1 MQVSLKDIAKELQVS
16 PATVSRALNNT
27 GYVKEETKNRII
39 QTLIERGYS
48 KLPTSAT
55 EQKAVLLLN
64 GDINSQ
70 VYVSYMTGISQVLT
84 AQGYTVLVGYSNYNS
99 EQDEKN
105 LLYAQSNRFSGV
117 IMLSA
122 IETPSLVETLR
133 NSSMPFVLVNR
144 YLQSL
149 ETDAVGIDDYRTG
162 YMATER
168 LIKAGHRNIA
178 HLAGP
183 ADSITC
189 VNRRRGYEAA
199 MASAGLPIFE
209 NSIFQGDCQ
218 YESGFRCGT
227 WLAEQKFT
235 AIFSTNDIMAVGI
248 ADALSKF
255 SVSVPEDISIICA
268 DNSSETVTGRIHL
281 TAVSY
286 DPIAI
291 GKSAANM
298 LLARISDPTLP
309 KQQISYAPTIWE
321 RDSIASPNQ
330 NTSVDK
336 E

>member
-1 MQVSLKDIAKELQVS
+1 MQVSLKNIAKELQVS

-27 GYVKEETKNRII
+27 GYVKEETKSRII
-39 QTLIERGYS
+39 QALIEHGYT
-48 KLPTSAT
+48 KLPASIT
-55 EQKAVLLLN
+55 EQKVVLILN

-70 VYVSYMTGISQVLT
+70 VYISYMNGISQVLT
-84 AQGYTVLVGYSNYNS
+84 ALGYTVLVGYSNYNS
-99 EQDEKN
+99 VQDERN
-105 LLYAQSNRFSGV
+105 LLYAQTNHFSGV

-122 IETPSLVETLR
+122 IETPSLIESLR
-133 NSSMPFVLVNR
+133 NSKTPFVLVNR

-168 LIKAGHRNIA
+168 LIKAGHRHIA

-199 MASAGLPIFE
+199 MASAGLPIPE
-209 NSIFQGDCQ
+209 NAIFQGDCQ
-218 YESGFRCGT
+218 YESGFQCGK
-227 WLAEQKFT
+227 WLVTQRFT

-248 ADALSKF
+248 ADALSKA
-255 SVSVPEDISIICA
+255 SISVPEDISIICA
-268 DNSSETVTGRIHL
+268 DNSSDTVTGRIHL
-281 TAVSY
+281 TSVSY

-298 LLARISDPTLP
+298 LLSRIADPTLP

-321 RDSIASPNQ
+321 RDSIAPPNQ
-330 NTSVDK
+330 NTSIDK
-336 E
+336 